1 MIWFKHPNDLPNDK
15 RLAALIDNEG
25 CRGYGM
31 YLRIIEML
39 CAQPDRKLSF
49 SQLNIISRKGFSKK
63 YMEKIIWEYKL
74 FTIHEEEFESAIN
87 FNYTEK
93 GNHLQNDLKTPEKTE
108 DAKNEDKSLNNSGNT
123 NKTSLARVREE
134 QNREEQMKRKDD
146 DVVQKNGG
154 DGGITPYQSWRKQVD
169 GLSKNQLF
177 REMVCMRSGY
187 SVLLNKHF
195 DTALEEFKKHIVL
208 LGKEEKMN
216 SQEEVRSYFTFYTQ
230 AGQRTS
236 QELHMLLQGLEKQQ
250 SATAPPDPHRYEQL
264 VTGQYRLLE
273 RNDPFVEPAA
283 TAADIEKAETET
295 RLKRHTPASGMPHV
309 SVPNATCQR
318 SECHTSARPK
328 CGIYPREVWHSN
340 PLIVAF
346 QPLRLP

>member
-49 SQLNIISRKGFSKK
+49 NQLNIISRKGFSRK
-63 YMEKIIWEYKL
+63 YMEKIIWEYQL
-74 FTIHEEEFESAIN
+74 FTIHEEEFESAID
-87 FNYTEK
+87 FNHTEK
-93 GNHLQNDLKTPEKTE
+93 GNHLQNDLKTPEKNE
-108 DAKNEDKSLNNSGNT
+108 EAKNAHNQLKNRKDSK
-123 NKTSLARVREE
+123 KTESARVREE
-134 QNREEQMKRKDD
+134 QNREEQTKRKDD
-146 DVVQKNGG
+146 DVVPKNGG
-154 DGGITPYQSWRKQVD
+154 NGGITPYQSWRKQVD

-208 LGKEEKMN
+208 LGKEERMN

-236 QELHMLLQGLEKQQ
+236 QELHMLLQGLPTPT
-250 SATAPPDPHRYEQL
+250 ATSSLWTDGAPTWAAPSPTERHPDRTIPPSGTKRPVRGLRKPHRL
-264 VTGQYRLLE
+264 HRKSRS
-273 RNDPFVEPAA
+273 RNP
-283 TAADIEKAETET
+283 AETP
-295 RLKRHTPASGMPHV
+295 HSGIR
-309 SVPNATCQR
+309 NATLQR
-318 SECHTSARPK
+318 SECHTSA
-328 CGIYPREVWHSN
+328 PRMPHLSMSQVWHF
-340 PLIVAF
+340 P
-346 QPLRLP
+346 P

>member
-1 MIWFKHPNDLPNDK
+1 
-15 RLAALIDNEG
+15 
-25 CRGYGM
+25 
-31 YLRIIEML
+31 
-39 CAQPDRKLSF
+39 
-49 SQLNIISRKGFSKK
+49 
-63 YMEKIIWEYKL
+63 
-74 FTIHEEEFESAIN
+74 
-87 FNYTEK
+87 
-93 GNHLQNDLKTPEKTE
+93 
-108 DAKNEDKSLNNSGNT
+108 
-123 NKTSLARVREE
+123 
-134 QNREEQMKRKDD
+134 MKRKDD

-264 VTGQYRLLE
+264 VNGRRTYLGCPIPDGAPPRPDNTAFWNETTRSWTL
-273 RNDPFVEPAA
+273 AA

-318 SECHTSARPK
+318 SECHMSTFRMPHLGTSQ
-328 CGIYPREVWHSN
+328 VWH
-340 PLIVAF
+340 
-346 QPLRLP
+346 LPP